1 MHFIKDSVEN
11 YLETILVLS
20 RRNGMV
26 RAVDIAAYW
35 DISKPSVSNAMK
47 NLREQGFITVEQDGN
62 IILTQTGN
70 KLALE
75 VFEKHLKIRDF
86 LIYIGVNPETAE
98 EDACKMEHVISEE
111 SFMKFKDYCPWI
123 SENEKPYRGEL
134 EKE

>member
-47 NLREQGFITVEQDGN
+47 NLREQGYISVEEDGN
-62 IILTQTGN
+62 IILTETGN
-70 KLALE
+70 ALALE

-111 SFMKFKDYCPWI
+111 SFMKFKDYCQWI
-123 SENEKPYRGEL
+123 SENEKPYRPKI

>member
-111 SFMKFKDYCPWI
+111 SFMKFKDYCQWI
-123 SENEKPYRGEL
+123 SENEKPYRPKI

>member
-111 SFMKFKDYCPWI
+111 SFMKFKDYCQWI